1 MLTISLLQSLVS
13 LRKIFI
19 SEKFR
24 EVSAHKPS
32 KQTLIMEDIQEK
44 YNHLLQQNEALRQE
58 NEELKL
64 LLHAH
69 GIEYKPKH
77 AEEKDGVYSPFT
89 FQSVKLSIEE
99 RVAIFHS
106 LFKGREDVFA
116 RRWFSKTTGKSGYQ
130 PVCINEWRRGVC
142 DKKKYKCADCPNRH
156 FAPLTYQDLYRH
168 LEGKDENCCD
178 VVGLYAIIP
187 DNNCTFLCTDFDD
200 KSCKYGY
207 KDDVLAFVGVCK
219 EWNIPYAIERSR
231 SGNGAHVWI
240 FFEEPIPAFKAR
252 RLGNAILTEAMRHNG
267 RMSFN
272 SYDRFFPNQDRM
284 PEGGF
289 GNLVALPLQGQARKR
304 RNSVFVD
311 DDFLVYKDQ
320 WALLY
325 NINKMKNKEVDMLLN
340 LHVCEEL
347 GALTTSSESKPWVTP
362 IPQDISKGDFYSKI
376 EITKADK
383 IYIPL
388 KAVSAKVLNH
398 FKRIAS
404 FKNPE
409 FYSKQALRLSTYSTP
424 RIISC
429 FDITDDYLA
438 MPRGCEDA
446 ILSFLNENGVK
457 YNIVDETNHGTP
469 ISVSFQGKEREEQLA
484 AINALLM
491 HSNGVLH
498 ATTAFGK
505 TVTAAAIIARKKVST
520 LILVHSKALL
530 AQWHER
536 LTEFLNIDY
545 VEPPVP
551 KKRGR
556 RKKFSAIGCLDS
568 TGNSLH
574 GIVDIA
580 LIQSCLDGDS
590 VKPFVENYGMVIVD
604 ECHHVSS
611 ITFENVLKGVKAH
624 TVYGLTATPIRKD
637 GHQPIIFMQCGPIRF
652 SSDVKSQIAKQSF
665 ERCLIPRFT
674 SYRSITDDKQSITTL
689 YQLLSED
696 EIRNTLIVEDVLKA
710 VEAGRTPIILT
721 NRTAHV
727 TMLAEK
733 LRDKVKNV
741 VTLTGTGNAKEKL
754 ETLQHLHEISR
765 EEPLAIVATG
775 KYVGEGFDY
784 PRLDTLFL
792 ALPISWKGL
801 VAQYAGRLHRENE
814 GKKDVRIYD
823 YIDIH
828 EPVCDN
834 MYRKRLK
841 GYASIGYK
849 IISRH
854 SPTLFDNVKDIG
866 IPVCKEQIFNGRTYY
881 LPYSSSIGDAK
892 RSIVVSSPKL
902 YRVDRNVLV
911 NQLSELVHIGI
922 EVLIIT
928 TVSNPET
935 EYLLQRGL
943 SVRILPEVKLC
954 TTIIDKDIVWYGAIN
969 ALGYATEEDNVIKV
983 VDNKLANE
991 LLDVLPTS

>member
-1 MLTISLLQSLVS
+1 M
-13 LRKIFI
+13 
-19 SEKFR
+19 
-24 EVSAHKPS
+24 
-32 KQTLIMEDIQEK
+32 
-44 YNHLLQQNEALRQE
+44 
-58 NEELKL
+58 
-64 LLHAH
+64 
-69 GIEYKPKH
+69 
-77 AEEKDGVYSPFT
+77 
-89 FQSVKLSIEE
+89 
-99 RVAIFHS
+99 
-106 LFKGREDVFA
+106 
-116 RRWFSKTTGKSGYQ
+116 
-130 PVCINEWRRGVC
+130 
-142 DKKKYKCADCPNRH
+142 
-156 FAPLTYQDLYRH
+156 
-168 LEGKDENCCD
+168 
-178 VVGLYAIIP
+178 
-187 DNNCTFLCTDFDD
+187 
-200 KSCKYGY
+200 
-207 KDDVLAFVGVCK
+207 
-219 EWNIPYAIERSR
+219 
-231 SGNGAHVWI
+231 
-240 FFEEPIPAFKAR
+240 
-252 RLGNAILTEAMRHNG
+252 
-267 RMSFN
+267 
-272 SYDRFFPNQDRM
+272 
-284 PEGGF
+284 
-289 GNLVALPLQGQARKR
+289 
-304 RNSVFVD
+304 
-311 DDFLVYKDQ
+311 
-320 WALLY
+320 
-325 NINKMKNKEVDMLLN
+325 
-340 LHVCEEL
+340 
-347 GALTTSSESKPWVTP
+347 
-362 IPQDISKGDFYSKI
+362 
-376 EITKADK
+376 
-383 IYIPL
+383 
-388 KAVSAKVLNH
+388 
-398 FKRIAS
+398 
-404 FKNPE
+404 
-409 FYSKQALRLSTYSTP
+409 
-424 RIISC
+424 
-429 FDITDDYLA
+429 
-438 MPRGCEDA
+438 
-446 ILSFLNENGVK
+446 
-457 YNIVDETNHGTP
+457 
-469 ISVSFQGKEREEQLA
+469 
-484 AINALLM
+484 
-491 HSNGVLH
+491 
-498 ATTAFGK
+498 
-505 TVTAAAIIARKKVST
+505 ST

-556 RKKFSAIGCLDS
+556 RKKFSAVGCLDS

-590 VKPFVENYGMVIVD
+590 VKPIVENYGMVIVD

-611 ITFENVLKGVKAH
+611 VTFENVLKSIKAH
-624 TVYGLTATPIRKD
+624 TIYGLTATPIRKD

-652 SSDVKSQIAKQSF
+652 SADAKSQIAKLSF
-665 ERCLIPRFT
+665 KRCLIPRFT

-696 EIRNTLIVEDVLKA
+696 EIRNTLIVEDVCK
-710 VEAGRTPIILT
+710 VIEAGRTPIILT

-727 TMLAEK
+727 TILAEK

-741 VTLTGTGNAKEKL
+741 ITLTGTGSTKEKR
-754 ETLQHLHEISR
+754 EMQQHLQEISR

-792 ALPISWKGL
+792 VLPISWKGL

-866 IPVCKEQIFNGRTYY
+866 IPVCEEQIFNGRTFFR
-881 LPYSSSIGDAK
+881 PYSSSIGDAK

-911 NQLSELVHIGI
+911 NQLSELAHIGI

-928 TVSNPET
+928 TASNPET
-935 EYLLQRGL
+935 EHLLQRGL

-991 LLDVLPTS
+991 LLEVLLTSKIL

>member
-1 MLTISLLQSLVS
+1 
-13 LRKIFI
+13 
-19 SEKFR
+19 
-24 EVSAHKPS
+24 
-32 KQTLIMEDIQEK
+32 MEDIQEK
-44 YNHLLQQNEALRQE
+44 CNHLLQQNEALRQE
-58 NEELKL
+58 NEVLKL
-64 LLHAH
+64 LLYAH

-77 AEEKDGVYSPFT
+77 VEEKVVAYSPIT
-89 FQSVKLSIEE
+89 LPSVKLSIEE
-99 RVAIFHS
+99 RVAIFHY

-178 VVGLYAIIP
+178 VVGLYAIMP

-207 KDDVLAFVGVCK
+207 KNDVLAFVGVCK

-311 DDFLVYKDQ
+311 DDFLAYKDQ
-320 WALLY
+320 WAFLY
-325 NINKMKNKEVDMLLN
+325 NINKVKDTEVDMLLN

-362 IPQDISKGDFYSKI
+362 IPQDISKGDFYSEI
-376 EITKADK
+376 GITKADN

-398 FKRIAS
+398 LKRIAS

-505 TVTAAAIIARKKVST
+505 TVTAAAIIARKKVNT
-520 LILVHSKALL
+520 LILVHSKSLL

-536 LTEFLNIDY
+536 LTEFLGIDY
-545 VEPPVP
+545 VEPPAP

-556 RKKFSAIGCLDS
+556 RKKFSTIGCLDS

-590 VKPFVENYGMVIVD
+590 VKPIVENYGMVIVD

-652 SSDVKSQIAKQSF
+652 SADAKSQIAKQSF
-665 ERCLIPRFT
+665 ERYLIPRFT
-674 SYRSITDDKQSITTL
+674 SFRSITDDKQSITTL

-696 EIRNTLIVEDVLKA
+696 EIRNTLIVEDVFKA

-727 TMLAEK
+727 TKLAEK

-741 VTLTGTGNAKEKL
+741 ITLTGTGSTKEKR
-754 ETLQHLHEISR
+754 EMQQHLQEISR
-765 EEPLAIVATG
+765 EEPLVIVATG

-801 VAQYAGRLHRENE
+801 IAQYAGRLHRENE

-841 GYASIGYK
+841 GYASIGYI

-854 SPTLFDNVKDIG
+854 SHTLFDNVKDIG
-866 IPVCKEQIFNGRTYY
+866 IPVCKEQIFNGRTFFR
-881 LPYSSSIGDAK
+881 PYSSSIGDAK

-902 YRVDRNVLV
+902 YRIEHNVLV
-911 NQLSELVHIGI
+911 NQLNELAHIGI

-928 TVSNPET
+928 TASNPET
-935 EYLLQRGL
+935 EHLLQRGL

-991 LLDVLPTS
+991 LLEVLLTS

>member
-1 MLTISLLQSLVS
+1 
-13 LRKIFI
+13 
-19 SEKFR
+19 
-24 EVSAHKPS
+24 
-32 KQTLIMEDIQEK
+32 MEDIQEK

-58 NEELKL
+58 NEVLKSL
-64 LLHAH
+64 LYAH

-77 AEEKDGVYSPFT
+77 VEEKVVAYSPIT
-89 FQSVKLSIEE
+89 LPSVKFSIEE

-178 VVGLYAIIP
+178 VVGLYAIMP
-187 DNNCTFLCTDFDD
+187 DNNCAFLCTDFDD
-200 KSCKYGY
+200 KSCKHGY

-219 EWNIPYAIERSR
+219 EWIIPYAIERSR

-311 DDFLVYKDQ
+311 DDFLAYKDQ
-320 WALLY
+320 WAFLY
-325 NINKMKNKEVDMLLN
+325 NINKVKDTEVDMLLN

-362 IPQDISKGDFYSKI
+362 IPQDISKDDFYSEI
-376 EITKADK
+376 GITKADK

-398 FKRIAS
+398 LKRIAS

-491 HSNGVLH
+491 YSNGVLH

-505 TVTAAAIIARKKVST
+505 TVTAAAIIARKKVNT

-536 LTEFLNIDY
+536 LTEFLSIDY

-556 RKKFSAIGCLDS
+556 HKKFSPIGCLDS
-568 TGNSLH
+568 TDNSLH

-590 VKPFVENYGMVIVD
+590 VKPVVENYGMVIVD

-611 ITFENVLKGVKAH
+611 VTFENVLKSVKAH
-624 TVYGLTATPIRKD
+624 TIYGLTATPIRKD

-652 SSDVKSQIAKQSF
+652 SADAKSQIAKQSF
-665 ERCLIPRFT
+665 ERYLIPRFT

-696 EIRNTLIVEDVLKA
+696 EIRNTLIVEDVCKA
-710 VEAGRTPIILT
+710 VEVGRTPIILT
-721 NRTAHV
+721 SRTAHV
-727 TMLAEK
+727 TILAEK
-733 LRDKVKNV
+733 LRGKVKNV
-741 VTLTGTGNAKEKL
+741 VTLTGTGSTKEKR
-754 ETLQHLHEISR
+754 ETLQHLHEISS

-841 GYASIGYK
+841 GYAFIGYK
-849 IISRH
+849 IISRY

-866 IPVCKEQIFNGRTYY
+866 MSVSKEQIFNGRTFYR
-881 LPYSSSIGDAK
+881 PYASSIGDAK

-902 YRVDRNVLV
+902 YRVERNVLV
-911 NQLSELVHIGI
+911 NQLRELAHIGI

-928 TVSNPET
+928 TASNPET

-991 LLDVLPTS
+991 LLEVLLTS

>member
-1 MLTISLLQSLVS
+1 MY
-13 LRKIFI
+13 
-19 SEKFR
+19 
-24 EVSAHKPS
+24 KPS
-32 KQTLIMEDIQEK
+32 KQTFIMEDIQDK
-44 YNHLLQQNEALRQE
+44 YNHLLLQNEALRQE

-77 AEEKDGVYSPFT
+77 AEEKDAVYSPFT
-89 FQSVKLSIEE
+89 FPYVKLSIEE

-116 RRWFSKTTGKSGYQ
+116 QRWFSKTTGKSGYQ

-178 VVGLYAIIP
+178 VVGLYAIMP

-284 PEGGF
+284 LEGGF

-311 DDFLVYKDQ
+311 DDFLAYKDQ
-320 WALLY
+320 WAFLY
-325 NINKMKNKEVDMLLN
+325 NINKVKDTEVDMLLN
-340 LHVCEEL
+340 IHVCEEL

-362 IPQDISKGDFYSKI
+362 IPQDISKGDFYSEI

-398 FKRIAS
+398 LKRITS

-446 ILSFLNENGVK
+446 ILSFFNENKVK
-457 YNIVDETNHGTP
+457 YNTVDETNHGTP

-536 LTEFLNIDY
+536 LTEFLSIDY
-545 VEPPVP
+545 VESPVP

-611 ITFENVLKGVKAH
+611 VTFENVLKSIKAH

-652 SSDVKSQIAKQSF
+652 SADAKSQIAKQSF

-696 EIRNTLIVEDVLKA
+696 EIRNSLIVEDVCKA

-721 NRTAHV
+721 NRTTHV
-727 TMLAEK
+727 TMLAEM
-733 LRDKVKNV
+733 LRGKVKNV

-765 EEPLAIVATG
+765 EEPLVIVATG

-866 IPVCKEQIFNGRTYY
+866 IPVCKDQIFNGRTFFR
-881 LPYSSSIGDAK
+881 PYFSSIGDAK

-902 YRVDRNVLV
+902 YRVERSVLV
-911 NQLSELVHIGI
+911 NQLSELAHIGI
-922 EVLIIT
+922 EVLVIAT
-928 TVSNPET
+928 ASNPET

-943 SVRILPEVKLC
+943 SVRIMPEVKLC
-954 TTIIDKDIVWYGAIN
+954 TTIIDKDIVWYGAVN

-991 LLDVLPTS
+991 LLEVLLTS